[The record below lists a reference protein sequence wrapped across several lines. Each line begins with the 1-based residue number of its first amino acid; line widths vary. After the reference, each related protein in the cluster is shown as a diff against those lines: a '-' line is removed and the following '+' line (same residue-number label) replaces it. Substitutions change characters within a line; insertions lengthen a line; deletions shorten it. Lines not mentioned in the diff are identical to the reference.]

1 MATTASRDSPARQSP
16 TPQQQELNAE
26 QSKASQPRGR
36 IPIRTYHCRFC
47 NHLLVASTQDL
58 STLPRRRAPAL
69 DNAIILPLPKKSAR
83 AEDEDDDEQ
92 EEDEEEEGKDKEHN
106 EKDSGEAEISQQ
118 MESATL
124 KPGSRKGKSS
134 ASSSP
139 SQHYTIL
146 LSTTTPD
153 RKPIILR
160 RADGF
165 EKRLLVRCGRCKVV
179 LGYVLDEVHFKK
191 VEDNKGGGAG
201 GMTEGEDSNASGA
214 GEPEVIYILPGSL
227 VETDELGTEIKIEQ
241 ESWAGWESLAKKAG

>member
-1 MATTASRDSPARQSP
+1 MATTTSRDSPARESP
-16 TPQQQELNAE
+16 TPQQPELNAE
-26 QSKASQPRGR
+26 QSKANQPRSR

-58 STLPRRRAPAL
+58 SALPRRRAPAL
-69 DNAIILPLPKKSAR
+69 DNAIILPLPKKSAS
-83 AEDEDDDEQ
+83 AEDEDN
-92 EEDEEEEGKDKEHN
+92 DEEEEDVEEEDRDKRHS
-106 EKDSGEAEISQQ
+106 EKASGEAEISQQ

-134 ASSSP
+134 ASSSS

-191 VEDNKGGGAG
+191 VEDNKGGAG
-201 GMTEGEDSNASGA
+201 GTTEGEDSNVSGT

-227 VETDELGTEIKIEQ
+227 VETEQLGTEIKIEQ
-241 ESWAGWESLAKKAG
+241 ESWAGWESLAKKASK

>member
-1 MATTASRDSPARQSP
+1 MATTVSQDPPARELP
-16 TPQQQELNAE
+16 TPQLQELNTE
-26 QSKASQPRGR
+26 QPKASQPRDR

-47 NHLLVASTQDL
+47 NHLLIASTQEL

-69 DNAIILPLPKKSAR
+69 DNAMILPLPTKSTGADE
-83 AEDEDDDEQ
+83 EDEDED
-92 EEDEEEEGKDKEHN
+92 EEDEEEEESN
-106 EKDSGEAEISQQ
+106 EKDPGETEISQQ

-124 KPGSRKGKSS
+124 KPSSKKGKSS
-134 ASSSP
+134 AASSS

-165 EKRLLVRCGRCKVV
+165 EKRLLVRCGRCKLV

-191 VEDNKGGGAG
+191 SEENKAGAAG
-201 GMTEGEDSNASGA
+201 ATTEGEEGNVSGT

-227 VETDELGTEIKIEQ
+227 VETDELGSEIKLEQ
-241 ESWAGWESLAKKAG
+241 EPWAEWGSLAKKASK

>member
-1 MATTASRDSPARQSP
+1 MATA
-16 TPQQQELNAE
+16 
-26 QSKASQPRGR
+26 ASQEAPTQTSSSLPRPHEINEEQTKEGQSRAR
-36 IPIRTYHCRFC
+36 IPIRTYHCSFC
-47 NHLLVASTQDL
+47 NHLLIASTQDL

-69 DNAIILPLPKKSAR
+69 DNAIILPLPKAKPTG
-83 AEDEDDDEQ
+83 E
-92 EEDEEEEGKDKEHN
+92 EEDEEEKEDDSSDEEGDEGKDQR
-106 EKDSGEAEISQQ
+106 EAQISRQ

-124 KPGSRKGKSS
+124 KSGAKKAVSSSS
-134 ASSSP
+134 ASS

-191 VEDNKGGGAG
+191 GDDKKAV
-201 GMTEGEDSNASGA
+201 TETDISGEQSNTTGT
-214 GEPEVIYILPGSL
+214 GELEVIYILPGAL
-227 VETDELGTEIKIEQ
+227 IETSELGKEVQIEK
-241 ESWAGWESLAKKAG
+241 EAWAEWESLAKKAK

>member
-1 MATTASRDSPARQSP
+1 MATTASQDPPSQDSSTIQQSHEINE
-16 TPQQQELNAE
+16 QQA
-26 QSKASQPRGR
+26 KGSQYRSR

-47 NHLLVASTQDL
+47 NHLLIASTQDV

-69 DNAIILPLPKKSAR
+69 DNAIILPLPKKSADV
-83 AEDEDDDEQ
+83 DEE
-92 EEDEEEEGKDKEHN
+92 EEDEEENIEEEESDKREP
-106 EKDSGEAEISQQ
+106 GETQISQRL
-118 MESATL
+118 ESATL
-124 KPGSRKGKSS
+124 KSGTKKEKSS
-134 ASSSP
+134 TSA

-191 VEDNKGGGAG
+191 GDGTKSGAG
-201 GMTEGEDSNASGA
+201 AGLEGEQGGTSGT

-227 VETDELGTEIKIEQ
+227 VVTVDLDKEIQIEK
-241 ESWAGWESLAKKAG
+241 ESWAGWESLADKMKK